1 MNKFTNQ
8 EIANEIIK
16 LKLPL
21 KTAKQRRNA
30 KIFAIDNLN
39 QNFEL
44 KEIDD

>member
-21 KTAKQRRNA
+21 KTTDQRRRA
-30 KIFAIDNLN
+30 KTLAIENL
-39 QNFEL
+39 QQVIDL
-44 KEIDD
+44 KEDE